1 MEKSIVQKVLKF
13 WYLPLIAGILYI
25 IVGVYAAAAPFSSFL
40 ALSIF
45 LSVGILISGV
55 FELFYALSNRKNSD
69 NWGWHLVGGMLNLFI
84 GVLLIANTGLTALM
98 LSVFIGVWLLFRSI
112 ATIAN
117 AFEIKRAGIGN
128 WGWILF
134 TGILGV
140 LFSFLLLWNPLI
152 AGITIGIWMGIGLIT
167 VGVMH
172 VVLSLIGRRLKKINE
187 NLDNRD
193 NRYSEIN

>member
-98 LSVFIGVWLLFRSI
+98 LSVFIGAWLLFRSI
-112 ATIAN
+112 TTIAN
-117 AFEIKRAGIGN
+117 AFEIKRVGIGN

-134 TGILGV
+134 TGILGL

-172 VVLSLIGRRLKKINE
+172 VVLSLIGRRLKMINE
-187 NLDNRD
+187 DLDNRGD
-193 NRYSEIN
+193 HHTEIN